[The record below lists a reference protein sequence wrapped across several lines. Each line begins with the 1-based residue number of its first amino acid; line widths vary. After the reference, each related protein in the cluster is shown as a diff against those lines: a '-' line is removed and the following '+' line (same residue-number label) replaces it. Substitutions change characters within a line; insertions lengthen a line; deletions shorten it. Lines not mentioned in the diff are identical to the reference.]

1 MTTGRDGQPVLD
13 VRGLTRRFGG
23 VTAVDDVTLTVDK
36 GESLGVIGPN
46 GAGKTTFIGLV
57 SGALAASAGTIQ
69 LAGRDIT
76 RLGPPAR
83 TRLGIGRTHQIPR
96 PFGRMTVLENLLLAG
111 RHAPG
116 GERLSATRQR
126 CESILDRAGLAEVA
140 GVPAGRLPLLRRKRL
155 ELARAL
161 ALRPRLLLLDEI
173 GAGLVE
179 HETAELI
186 DLALDLRAE
195 VEAMVVV
202 EHVMD
207 VITACCDRTVV
218 LDFGKLIA
226 AGPTREVL
234 RDATVAAVYLG
245 TAAPDQTAPARATPD
260 QSTMDASPPAA
271 RGQRAHSGPAS
282 SRAAAPDRGSPLLTI
297 TDVHVAYGGVRA
309 LRGVSLRLHRGE
321 VVALLGANGA
331 GKTTLARAVSG
342 VVPLTAGRIEF
353 DGRRIDRLPP
363 DRIGPLG
370 IAHCMEGRRIFGS
383 LTVEENLLLGAAG
396 AAAGAVTARLAAT
409 YQTFPALA
417 QRRSRPG
424 TDLSGG
430 EQQMLAIGRALMSA
444 PRAVIFD
451 EISLG
456 LAPIAVDGLYAA
468 LADIRAGGVAM
479 LLVEQNLERG
489 LRLADRAYVLADG
502 HIALTGTPDDIRRHP
517 ALRSL
522 YIGEAGTDQ

>member
-1 MTTGRDGQPVLD
+1 MTGTGPVLD

-23 VTAVDDVTLTVDK
+23 VTAVDDVTLTVAP

-69 LAGRDIT
+69 LAGKDIT

-116 GERLSATRQR
+116 VERLSVTRRR

-140 GVPAGRLPLLRRKRL
+140 DVPAGRLPLLRRKRL

-186 DLALDLRAE
+186 DLAVDLRTE

-245 TAAPDQTAPARATPD
+245 TAAPDQRGADQSIPD
-260 QSTMDASPPAA
+260 QLPPAVA
-271 RGQRAHSGPAS
+271 ADQEVHNGRGSD
-282 SRAAAPDRGSPLLTI
+282 AAPDPDRGSPLLAI

-309 LRGVSLRLHRGE
+309 LRGVSLDLHRGE

-331 GKTTLARAVSG
+331 GKTTLARAISG
-342 VVPLTAGRIEF
+342 VVPLAAGEIRF
-353 DGRRIDRLPP
+353 DGRRIDRLPA
-363 DRIGPLG
+363 DRMAPLG
-370 IAHCMEGRRIFGS
+370 IAHCMEGRRIFGT
-383 LTVEENLLLGAAG
+383 LTVEENLLLGATG
-396 AAAGAVTARLAAT
+396 VAAGAVAARLAST
-409 YQTFPALA
+409 YRTFPALA
-417 QRRSRPG
+417 KRRSRPG

-430 EQQMLAIGRALMSA
+430 EQQMLAIGRALMGA
-444 PRAVIFD
+444 PAAIIFD

-468 LADIRAGGVAM
+468 LAAIRADGVAM

-489 LRLADRAYVLADG
+489 LRLADRAYVLVDG
-502 HIALTGTPDDIRRHP
+502 HVALTGTPDDIRRHP
-517 ALRSL
+517 TLRSL
-522 YIGEAGTDQ
+522 YIGESGGR